1 MSECVQKT
9 CNLLLIL
16 VSLKN
21 PHFELQI
28 IDACQFIGHVL
39 LLVSTLCFII
49 MDLRGASNRLV
60 LNTGKDLAAFSR
72 FFQTSVLS

>member
-1 MSECVQKT
+1 MHHGQTRTLKISECLQKT

-39 LLVSTLCFII
+39 LLVSTL
-49 MDLRGASNRLV
+49 
-60 LNTGKDLAAFSR
+60 
-72 FFQTSVLS
+72 SVLSLWISEEPVTDWC